1 MTSLRTV
8 YDLFF
13 SGKQLTTE
21 DMSDDSDGLWTGEI
35 EKSFQEALAIYPPCG
50 RQKIMLSAKDKMYG
64 RNELI
69 SRYIYM
75 KTGKVRSRKQV
86 ASHIQVLARKKLRTT
101 SANRHSGGLL
111 GRFTSEAVSPV
122 TPSFLLSHTAA
133 QNHQDRSQRSV
144 QKTMADIIFQ
154 PKQSSFS
161 ASAYGQKAV
170 ASNEHSL
177 GNSNEIFGPP
187 ELIPDSSNVK
197 TPNTIPKSSPG
208 PYFQSTRVVGGS
220 SEAALSSA
228 KVKYPDTFTW
238 DVPGMLEASEGQEY
252 VLNLAEGWQAEE
264 KDHRSFGASKSQW
277 PGPLTIQ
284 GTAMKSGKTYAAIEL
299 IDPASDAHTLEDYLP
314 VDSDQ
319 TCPSLEFPDIS

>member
-1 MTSLRTV
+1 
-8 YDLFF
+8 
-13 SGKQLTTE
+13 
-21 DMSDDSDGLWTGEI
+21 MSDDSDGLWTGEI

-101 SANRHSGGLL
+101 SGNRHSGGLL

-122 TPSFLLSHTAA
+122 TSSFLLSHTAA
-133 QNHQDRSQRSV
+133 RNHEDRSQRSV

-154 PKQSSFS
+154 PKQSCLS
-161 ASAYGQKAV
+161 ASAYGQNAV
-170 ASNEHSL
+170 GSNEHSL
-177 GNSNEIFGPP
+177 ANTNEIFGPP
-187 ELIPDSSNVK
+187 ELIPDSSSVK
-197 TPNTIPKSSPG
+197 APNTLLKSSPG
-208 PYFQSTRVVGGS
+208 PYFQSTRVVGGGN
-220 SEAALSSA
+220 EAALSSA
-228 KVKYPDTFTW
+228 KMKYQDTFTW
-238 DVPGMLEASEGQEY
+238 DVPGMLEAGGDQEY

-264 KDHRSFGASKSQW
+264 KDHRSFATSKSQW
-277 PGPLTIQ
+277 PGEITTQ
-284 GTAMKSGKTYAAIEL
+284 GAQIRSGKTYSAIEL
-299 IDPASDAHTLEDYLP
+299 IDPRSDAHTLEDYLP

-319 TCPSLEFPDIS
+319 TCPSLEFPDIP